1 MNNKK
6 KIIGIF
12 VLILIAVTLTII
24 SSYKE
29 TKIEKYS
36 VTNSNI
42 IDEKNENKDIQNE
55 VVNSIQSDGNRVLE
69 QNAISQDNT
78 TALNITNENT
88 TKEEKEKAQSN
99 EENKVEENKTVEEK
113 VTKKTTKENKI
124 ESTYDK
130 DKFSEDG
137 HLKKYPSFG
146 EKYGILKIS
155 KIGVNAPISF
165 GDTQEILEKS
175 VGHYAGSYF
184 VGENGSVILMGH
196 NYKYNF
202 SRCGE
207 LKNGDIIEVQTDYG
221 DFFYKIYNSE
231 IVLDT
236 DGEKLEI
243 QNNEERLMIYTCYP
257 FHNSSYTEYRYVIF
271 AKKI

>member
-55 VVNSIQSDGNRVLE
+55 ILNSVQDVENSILE
-69 QNAISQDNT
+69 QNEVLQDNT
-78 TALNITNENT
+78 TALNTTNENT
-88 TKEEKEKAQSN
+88 TKEEKENVQSN
-99 EENKVEENKTVEEK
+99 EEKKVEENKRVEEK

-137 HLKKYPSFG
+137 YLKSYPSFG
-146 EKYGILKIS
+146 ERYGTLKIG

-184 VGENGSVILMGH
+184 VGENGSVILM
-196 NYKYNF
+196 
-202 SRCGE
+202 RTQ
-207 LKNGDIIEVQTDYG
+207 LQI
-221 DFFYKIYNSE
+221 
-231 IVLDT
+231 
-236 DGEKLEI
+236 
-243 QNNEERLMIYTCYP
+243 
-257 FHNSSYTEYRYVIF
+257 
-271 AKKI
+271 